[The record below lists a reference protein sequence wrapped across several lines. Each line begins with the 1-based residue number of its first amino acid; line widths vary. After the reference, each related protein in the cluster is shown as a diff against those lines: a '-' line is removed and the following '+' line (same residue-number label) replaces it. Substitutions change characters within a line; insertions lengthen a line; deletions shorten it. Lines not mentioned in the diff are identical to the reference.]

1 MGEPGE
7 GILARDGRD
16 RQTDCLPEGLLGA
29 GAEPTQEGLDLGKRL
44 FNRGEIGRVRRQ
56 EEQLAVAGF
65 QRLANAGRF
74 VDAQIIQ
81 HDHLPRVERW
91 CELLGD
97 VPDKRV
103 RIDGAL
109 NHPGHLQASR
119 RERRYQRRVLAVV
132 ARD

>member
-7 GILARDGRD
+7 GILGRDGLD
-16 RQTDCLPEGLLGA
+16 RQTHCLPECLLGA

-56 EEQLAVAGF
+56 EEELAVAGF
-65 QRLANAGRF
+65 QSLANAGRF

-81 HDHLPRVERW
+81 HDNLPRLERW
-91 CELLGD
+91 RELLGD

-103 RIDGAL
+103 RIHGSL

-119 RERRYQRRVLAVV
+119 RERRDQRRVRTVV